1 VCVGGWGGGGERHRE
16 GYDGGVEASLRCEV
30 PCEWHSLLS
39 LFAAAAADWM
49 KIVFTNQTLT
59 D

>member
-1 VCVGGWGGGGERHRE
+1 MCRGVGGGGGRHRE

-30 PCEWHSLLS
+30 PCEWHSLLPLRLRCCGLDENS
-39 LFAAAAADWM
+39 LHKPD
-49 KIVFTNQTLT
+49 T